1 LSITGNTNEINKDLL
16 ASNGISD
23 VTIAGD
29 TNLFNIQQQDGGTH
43 SLVASITGDSNSLS
57 TQQQGSNNTA
67 IGIVV
72 NGAHNTITVR
82 TSNTT
87 IATPL
92 TAVSR

>member
-1 LSITGNTNEINKDLL
+1 VGN
-16 ASNGISD
+16 
-23 VTIAGD
+23 

-43 SLVASITGDSNSLS
+43 TLVASITGDSNSLS
-57 TQQQGSNNTA
+57 TQQQGSNATD

-82 TSNTT
+82 SSNTA

-92 TAVSR
+92 TAVAR